1 MSVISEWIRSLIFIL
16 ILAGIVEMLIPR
28 GSMHRFVQVVLGLM
42 IIMLLLQPL
51 LGLLSRQT
59 FFERRLAAIS
69 WEVGRSGDAAA
80 IIARS
85 EDLAGRNGRF
95 VADEFR
101 RQAAAQ
107 SEAYAL
113 TVDGV
118 AAAAAEVEAVI
129 NNVSGRQRPEINL
142 LRLRIETGEAADGA
156 PGVAVDSVRAVMVG
170 PATDAGQA
178 EAVLPAAG
186 VTEAEKERIHAE
198 LLRTFHNFYGLS
210 PEKII
215 IEIN

>member
-80 IIARS
+80 IIARG

-142 LRLRIETGEAADGA
+142 LRLRIETGEAADGE

-198 LLRTFHNFYGLS
+198 LLQTFHNFYGLS